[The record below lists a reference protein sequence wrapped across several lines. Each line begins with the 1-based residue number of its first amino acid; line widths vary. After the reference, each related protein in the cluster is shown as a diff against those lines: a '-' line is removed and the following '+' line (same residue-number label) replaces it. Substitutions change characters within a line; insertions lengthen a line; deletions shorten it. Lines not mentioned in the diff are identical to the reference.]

1 VQNVH
6 AAGDGFTSLGS
17 MFAALADW
25 DTFEVDILD
34 IGDAGTSISS
44 ITHLEG
50 SRATT
55 TLNEGNTKNT
65 YSWDPSDLTSLDFQS
80 PGPHCGP
87 NKPPKY
93 LDLGAI
99 LVHEVLGHAYAAA
112 LASPGPAR
120 ALGTEQEAMFTENLY
135 HSAASQATRCKY

>member
-1 VQNVH
+1 
-6 AAGDGFTSLGS
+6 

-44 ITHLEG
+44 IMHLEG

-55 TLNEGNTKNT
+55 TLNEGNTKNS